1 MARRSPMNERYQK
14 TTAPGGKTRR
24 SAASAKP
31 KRDLAGESSSKSSSS
46 KKSPGSS
53 KQSFTINPPTEEF
66 RRWRR
71 VWWILLLSS
80 LVFTLGSV
88 AIQYWL
94 APAGTD
100 GSDPW
105 TVAGRIMLGL
115 GYGGIFA
122 ALYID
127 WTKLRRMRREWAEQ
141 QKSGKVPKTEKPA
154 TGKHAAEDDSGADK
168 S

>member
-14 TTAPGGKTRR
+14 NTSPAGKTRR

-31 KRDLAGESSSKSSSS
+31 KRDLAVEPTKSSVD
-46 KKSPGSS
+46 KKSGGSS
-53 KQSFTINPPTEEF
+53 ARQPLVMNPPTEEY
-66 RRWRR
+66 RYWRR
-71 VWWILLLSS
+71 IWWILLASS
-80 LVFTLGSV
+80 LVVTLGSV

-94 APAGTD
+94 
-100 GSDPW
+100 SDSEMW
-105 TVAGRIMLGL
+105 TTVGRVMLGL

-127 WTKLRRMRREWAEQ
+127 WTKLRRMRREWTEQ
-141 QKSGKVPKTEKPA
+141 QKSGKA
-154 TGKHAAEDDSGADK
+154 K